1 MGGLNTLQNISSFS
15 KTSIEIIDLIE
26 LKSFHNNQSPKSM
39 ARSNPPIS
47 FTPLTPSWLITN
59 QILMVINGIF
69 DIVKNNDYLQAQDMV
84 KFKHIQGKIQAS
96 KSKLEVKGVPSP

>member
-1 MGGLNTLQNISSFS
+1 MGGLNTLQTISSFS
-15 KTSIEIIDLIE
+15 KTSIELIDLIE
-26 LKSFHNNQSPKSM
+26 LKSFHNDQSPKSM
-39 ARSNPPIS
+39 ARSNPPIF

-59 QILMVINGIF
+59 QISMVINGIF

-96 KSKLEVKGVPSP
+96 KSKWR